1 MVEPVNDN
9 ILNLVNELYN
19 NLDAK
24 DKIINEQALEIA
36 RLKKDKQTLEK
47 LCSEYIAK
55 CSNDVKT
62 TIEKNVEYIERNFGD
77 KENE

>member
-36 RLKKDKQTLEK
+36 RLKEAIYKALKMVSNEKYLHIERLEK
-47 LCSEYIAK
+47 IKDIL
-55 CSNDVKT
+55 
-62 TIEKNVEYIERNFGD
+62 GD
-77 KENE
+77 KENECKRNV